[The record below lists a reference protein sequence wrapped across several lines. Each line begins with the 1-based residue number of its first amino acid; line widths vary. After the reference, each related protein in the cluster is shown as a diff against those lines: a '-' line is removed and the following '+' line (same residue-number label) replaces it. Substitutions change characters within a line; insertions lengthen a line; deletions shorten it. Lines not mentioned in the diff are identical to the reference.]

1 MRQWWLLA
9 AMWGLPVT
17 ASDFG
22 ARYPAGSIRDAE
34 QAQAV
39 LKEADAE
46 MARIGQSAKERD
58 AECLRGLL
66 VNSCRDDVRREKA
79 LAELEV
85 RRVRVEARDLQRRID
100 AEKVA
105 KRRADK
111 AAALAAEEAKRPQS
125 EEKAR
130 AASKAREPQP
140 KRLDPAATKEGS
152 PASIGGAQN
161 AEPHGRQPGQDK
173 LTAAERAENA
183 RKFQQK
189 QEQAQKRAQEMEVE
203 RQENEQRRIEKRKQI
218 EQREAE
224 REAIRKKAAE
234 SLK

>member
-1 MRQWWLLA
+1 MRQLWLLMA
-9 AMWGLPVT
+9 VWVLPVA

-46 MARIGQSAKERD
+46 MTRIGQSAKERD
-58 AECLRGLL
+58 AECLRKFL
-66 VNSCRDDVRREKA
+66 VNSCRDDVRREKQ
-79 LAELEV
+79 LAEREV

-105 KRRADK
+105 KQRADK
-111 AAALAAEEAKRPQS
+111 AAALAAEEAKRAQN

-130 AASKAREPQP
+130 DASKVREPQV
-140 KRLDPAATKEGS
+140 KRPDSVAVKEGS
-152 PASIGGAQN
+152 PG
-161 AEPHGRQPGQDK
+161 PQPGQEK

-183 RKFQQK
+183 RKFQEK

-203 RQENEQRRIEKRKQI
+203 RKENEQRRIEKRKQI
-218 EQREAE
+218 EEREAE
-224 REAIRKKAAE
+224 RETIRKKAAE
-234 SLK
+234 SIK

>member
-1 MRQWWLLA
+1 MRQLWLLMA
-9 AMWGLPVT
+9 VWVLPVA

-46 MARIGQSAKERD
+46 MTRIEQSAKERD
-58 AECLRGLL
+58 AECLRKFL
-66 VNSCRDDVRREKA
+66 VNSCRDDVRREKQ
-79 LAELEV
+79 LAEREV

-105 KRRADK
+105 KQRADK
-111 AAALAAEEAKRPQS
+111 AAALAAEEAKRAQN

-130 AASKAREPQP
+130 DASKVREPQV
-140 KRLDPAATKEGS
+140 KRPDSVAVKEGS
-152 PASIGGAQN
+152 PG
-161 AEPHGRQPGQDK
+161 PQPGQEK

-183 RKFQQK
+183 RKFQEK

-203 RQENEQRRIEKRKQI
+203 RKENEQRRIEKRKQI
-218 EQREAE
+218 EEREAE
-224 REAIRKKAAE
+224 RETIRKKAAE
-234 SLK
+234 SIK

>member
-1 MRQWWLLA
+1 MRQLWLLMA
-9 AMWGLPVT
+9 VWALPVA

-46 MARIGQSAKERD
+46 MTRIGQSAKERD
-58 AECLRGLL
+58 AECLRKFL
-66 VNSCRDDVRREKA
+66 VNSCRDEVHREKQ
-79 LAELEV
+79 LAEREV

-105 KRRADK
+105 KQRADK
-111 AAALAAEEAKRPQS
+111 AAALTAEEAKRAQN
-125 EEKAR
+125 EEKTR
-130 AASKAREPQP
+130 DASKVREPQV
-140 KRLDPAATKEGS
+140 KRPDSVAVKEGS
-152 PASIGGAQN
+152 PGL
-161 AEPHGRQPGQDK
+161 QPGQEK

-183 RKFQQK
+183 RKFQEK

-203 RQENEQRRIEKRKQI
+203 RKENEQRRIEKRKQI
-218 EQREAE
+218 EEREAE

-234 SLK
+234 SIK

>member
-1 MRQWWLLA
+1 MRQLWLLMA
-9 AMWGLPVT
+9 VWVLPVA

-46 MARIGQSAKERD
+46 MTRIEQSAKERD
-58 AECLRGLL
+58 AECLRKFL
-66 VNSCRDDVRREKA
+66 VNSCRDDVRREKQ
-79 LAELEV
+79 LAEREV

-105 KRRADK
+105 KQRADK
-111 AAALAAEEAKRPQS
+111 AAALAAEEAKRAQN

-130 AASKAREPQP
+130 DASKVREPQV
-140 KRLDPAATKEGS
+140 KRPDSVAVKEGS
-152 PASIGGAQN
+152 PG
-161 AEPHGRQPGQDK
+161 PQPGQEK

-183 RKFQQK
+183 RKFQEK

-203 RQENEQRRIEKRKQI
+203 RKENEQRRIEKRKQI
-218 EQREAE
+218 EEREAE
-224 REAIRKKAAE
+224 REAIRRKAAE
-234 SLK
+234 SIK

>member
-1 MRQWWLLA
+1 MRQLWLLMA
-9 AMWGLPVT
+9 VWVLPVA

-46 MARIGQSAKERD
+46 MTRIGQSAKERD
-58 AECLRGLL
+58 AECLRKFL
-66 VNSCRDDVRREKA
+66 VNSCRDDVRREKQ
-79 LAELEV
+79 LAEREV
-85 RRVRVEARDLQRRID
+85 RRVRVEAHDLQRRID

-105 KRRADK
+105 KQRADK
-111 AAALAAEEAKRPQS
+111 AAALAAEEAKRV
-125 EEKAR
+125 
-130 AASKAREPQP
+130 REPQV
-140 KRLDPAATKEGS
+140 KRSDSVAVKEGS
-152 PASIGGAQN
+152 PASASRAQN
-161 AEPHGRQPGQDK
+161 AEPQGPQPGQEK

-203 RQENEQRRIEKRKQI
+203 RKENEQRRIEKRKQI
-218 EQREAE
+218 EEREAE
-224 REAIRKKAAE
+224 RETIRKKAAE
-234 SLK
+234 SIK

>member
-1 MRQWWLLA
+1 MRQLWLLMAVWVLPA
-9 AMWGLPVT
+9 A

-22 ARYPAGSIRDAE
+22 ARYPVGSIRDAE

-46 MARIGQSAKERD
+46 LTRIGQSAKERD
-58 AECLRGLL
+58 AECLRKFL
-66 VNSCRDDVRREKA
+66 VNSCRDDVRREKQ
-79 LAELEV
+79 LAEREV

-105 KRRADK
+105 KQRADK
-111 AAALAAEEAKRPQS
+111 AAALAAEEAKRAQN

-130 AASKAREPQP
+130 DASKVREPQV
-140 KRLDPAATKEGS
+140 KRPDSVAVKEGS
-152 PASIGGAQN
+152 PASASRAQN
-161 AEPHGRQPGQDK
+161 AEPQGPQPGQEK

-183 RKFQQK
+183 RKFQEK

-203 RQENEQRRIEKRKQI
+203 RKENEQRRIEKRKQI
-218 EQREAE
+218 EEREAE
-224 REAIRKKAAE
+224 RETIRKKAAE
-234 SLK
+234 SIK

>member
-1 MRQWWLLA
+1 MRRLWLLMA
-9 AMWGLPVT
+9 VWMLPVA

-22 ARYPAGSIRDAE
+22 TRYPAGSIRDAE

-46 MARIGQSAKERD
+46 MTRIGQSARERD
-58 AECLRGLL
+58 AECLRKFL
-66 VNSCRDDVRREKA
+66 VNSCRDDVRREKE
-79 LAELEV
+79 LAEREV

-111 AAALAAEEAKRPQS
+111 AAALAAEEAKRAQNA
-125 EEKAR
+125 EKAR
-130 AASKAREPQP
+130 ATSKAREPQV
-140 KRLDPAATKEGS
+140 KRPDPVATKEGS
-152 PASIGGAQN
+152 PASASRAQN
-161 AEPHGRQPGQDK
+161 AEPHARQPGQEK

-203 RQENEQRRIEKRKQI
+203 RKENEQRRIEKRKQI

-234 SLK
+234 SIK

>member
-1 MRQWWLLA
+1 MRQLWLLMA
-9 AMWGLPVT
+9 VWVLPVA

-46 MARIGQSAKERD
+46 MTRIGQSAKERD
-58 AECLRGLL
+58 AECLRKFL
-66 VNSCRDDVRREKA
+66 VNSCRDDVRREKQ
-79 LAELEV
+79 LAEREV

-105 KRRADK
+105 KQRADK
-111 AAALAAEEAKRPQS
+111 AAALAAEEAKRV
-125 EEKAR
+125 
-130 AASKAREPQP
+130 REPQV
-140 KRLDPAATKEGS
+140 KRSDSVAVKEGS
-152 PASIGGAQN
+152 PASASRAQN
-161 AEPHGRQPGQDK
+161 AEPQGPQPGQEK

-203 RQENEQRRIEKRKQI
+203 RKENEQRRIEKRKQI
-218 EQREAE
+218 EEREAE

-234 SLK
+234 SIK

>member
-1 MRQWWLLA
+1 MAVWV
-9 AMWGLPVT
+9 LPVA

-46 MARIGQSAKERD
+46 MTRIGQSAKERD
-58 AECLRGLL
+58 AECLRKFL
-66 VNSCRDDVRREKA
+66 VNSCRDDVRREKQ
-79 LAELEV
+79 LAEREV

-105 KRRADK
+105 KQRADN
-111 AAALAAEEAKRPQS
+111 AAALAAEETKRAQN

-130 AASKAREPQP
+130 DASKGREPQV
-140 KRLDPAATKEGS
+140 KRPDSVAVKEGS
-152 PASIGGAQN
+152 PG
-161 AEPHGRQPGQDK
+161 PQPGQEK

-183 RKFQQK
+183 RKFQEK

-203 RQENEQRRIEKRKQI
+203 RKENEQRRIEKRKQI
-218 EQREAE
+218 EEREAE

-234 SLK
+234 SIK

>member
-1 MRQWWLLA
+1 MRQLWLLMA
-9 AMWGLPVT
+9 VWVVPVA

-58 AECLRGLL
+58 AECLRKFL
-66 VNSCRDDVRREKA
+66 VNSCRDDVRREKQ
-79 LAELEV
+79 LAEREV

-105 KRRADK
+105 KQRADK
-111 AAALAAEEAKRPQS
+111 AAALAAEEAKRAQN
-125 EEKAR
+125 EEKAGD
-130 AASKAREPQP
+130 ASKGREPQV
-140 KRLDPAATKEGS
+140 KRPDSVAVKEGS
-152 PASIGGAQN
+152 PGL
-161 AEPHGRQPGQDK
+161 QPGQEK

-183 RKFQQK
+183 RKFQEK

-203 RQENEQRRIEKRKQI
+203 RKENEQRRIEKRKQI
-218 EQREAE
+218 EEREAE
-224 REAIRKKAAE
+224 RETIRKKAAE
-234 SLK
+234 SIK

>member
-1 MRQWWLLA
+1 MRQLWLLMA
-9 AMWGLPVT
+9 VWVLPVA

-22 ARYPAGSIRDAE
+22 ARYPAGSIRNAE

-66 VNSCRDDVRREKA
+66 VNSCRDDVRREKE
-79 LAELEV
+79 LAEREV

-161 AEPHGRQPGQDK
+161 AEPQGRQPGQDK

-203 RQENEQRRIEKRKQI
+203 RQENEQRRVEKRKQI

>member
-1 MRQWWLLA
+1 MRQLWLLMA
-9 AMWGLPVT
+9 VWVLPVA

-46 MARIGQSAKERD
+46 MTRIGQSAKERD
-58 AECLRGLL
+58 AECLRKFL
-66 VNSCRDDVRREKA
+66 VNSCRDDVRREKE
-79 LAELEV
+79 LAEREV

-105 KRRADK
+105 KQRADK
-111 AAALAAEEAKRPQS
+111 AAALAAEEAKRAQN

-130 AASKAREPQP
+130 DASKVREPQV
-140 KRLDPAATKEGS
+140 KRPDSVAVKEGVS
-152 PASIGGAQN
+152 PTG
-161 AEPHGRQPGQDK
+161 PQPGQEK

-183 RKFQQK
+183 RKFQEK

-203 RQENEQRRIEKRKQI
+203 RKENEQRRIEKRKQI
-218 EQREAE
+218 EEREAE

-234 SLK
+234 SIK

>member
-1 MRQWWLLA
+1 MRQLWLLMA
-9 AMWGLPVT
+9 VWVLPVA

-46 MARIGQSAKERD
+46 MTRIEQSAKERD
-58 AECLRGLL
+58 AECLRKFL
-66 VNSCRDDVRREKA
+66 VNSCRDDVRREKQ
-79 LAELEV
+79 LAEREV

-105 KRRADK
+105 KQRADK
-111 AAALAAEEAKRPQS
+111 AAALAAEEAKRAQN

-130 AASKAREPQP
+130 EASKVREPQV
-140 KRLDPAATKEGS
+140 KRPDSVAVKESS
-152 PASIGGAQN
+152 PGL
-161 AEPHGRQPGQDK
+161 QPGQEK

-183 RKFQQK
+183 RKFQEK

-203 RQENEQRRIEKRKQI
+203 RKENEQRRIEKRKQI
-218 EQREAE
+218 EEREAE

-234 SLK
+234 SIK

>member
-1 MRQWWLLA
+1 MRQLWLLMA
-9 AMWGLPVT
+9 VWVLPVT

-46 MARIGQSAKERD
+46 MTRIGQSAKERD
-58 AECLRGLL
+58 AECLRKFL
-66 VNSCRDDVRREKA
+66 VNSCRDEVRREKQ
-79 LAELEV
+79 LAEREV
-85 RRVRVEARDLQRRID
+85 KRVRVEAHDLQRRID

-105 KRRADK
+105 KQRADK
-111 AAALAAEEAKRPQS
+111 AAALAAEEAKRAQN

-130 AASKAREPQP
+130 DASKVREPQV
-140 KRLDPAATKEGS
+140 KRPDSVAVKEGS
-152 PASIGGAQN
+152 PG
-161 AEPHGRQPGQDK
+161 PQPGQEK

-183 RKFQQK
+183 RKFQEK

-203 RQENEQRRIEKRKQI
+203 RKENEQRRIEKRKQI
-218 EQREAE
+218 EEREAE
-224 REAIRKKAAE
+224 REAIRRNAAE
-234 SLK
+234 SIK